1 MARTQAIKALFETS
15 RTKTLCKRPLCVTS
29 GERDILHRACLCA
42 VSQRFLAKFL
52 AQILKSRLIT
62 KFTKLNKYRADF

>member
-1 MARTQAIKALFETS
+1 VRDMTFYKV
-15 RTKTLCKRPLCVTS
+15 PLCVTS
-29 GERDILHRACLCA
+29 GERDILQRACLCA

-62 KFTKLNKYRADF
+62 KFTKLNQYRADF